1 MTMTRV
7 QQAAV
12 LGAAAA
18 MMALPTGCQVETH
31 KDGDAKNVRIATPF
45 GGMSVKTNGE
55 VVESN
60 IGLDVYPG
68 AVPEKKKNEND
79 SAADINMSFGSFHLG
94 VKAASY
100 TTPDSPDKVMAFY
113 QKSLSKHGVVIEC
126 RHDQPIGLP
135 TRTPDGLTCD
145 DDNKKHVNINL
156 KDNEGGETQFKFGS
170 KQHQHIVS
178 VEARNGGSKIGLV
191 ALDLPGSFTVKDEDT
206 DKQ

>member
-1 MTMTRV
+1 MMKTQVRV
-7 QQAAV
+7 AAV
-12 LGAAAA
+12 LGAVVAISLTA
-18 MMALPTGCQVETH
+18 GCRVETH
-31 KDGDAKNVRIATPF
+31 KDGNADNVRIATPF
-45 GGMSVKTNGE
+45 GGMSVKTNE
-55 VVESN
+55 AVVQDN
-60 IGLDVYPG
+60 LGLDVYPG

-113 QKSLSKHGVVIEC
+113 QKSLAKHGTVIEC
-126 RHDQPIGLP
+126 KHDQPIGTT

-145 DDNKKHVNINL
+145 DDNKKHVNINI
-156 KDNEGGETQFKFGS
+156 KNDDGGETQLKFGS

-178 VEARNGGSKIGLV
+178 IEAKNGGTKIGLV
-191 ALDLPGSFTVKDEDT
+191 ALDLPGSFTVKDEDA